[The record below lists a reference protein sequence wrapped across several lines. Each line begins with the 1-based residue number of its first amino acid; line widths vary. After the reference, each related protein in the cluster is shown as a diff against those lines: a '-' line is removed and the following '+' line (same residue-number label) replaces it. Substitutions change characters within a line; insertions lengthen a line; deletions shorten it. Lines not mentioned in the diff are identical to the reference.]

1 MHFVLVR
8 VMGGPVGCMF
18 RGTRDGPKRRYDL
31 CKKPEDPGGSA
42 DCEKADV
49 LMVWHCLVLMAH
61 RPEKRNTVKSGLVS
75 GL

>member
-1 MHFVLVR
+1 MDQR
-8 VMGGPVGCMF
+8 EDMIC
-18 RGTRDGPKRRYDL
+18 R
-31 CKKPEDPGGSA
+31 KKPEDPGGSA

-49 LMVWHCLVLMAH
+49 LMVWHCLVLVAR